1 MRAAYAS
8 QRLLRALVPAFGP
21 RACSTEVLAAVKK
34 EQMMQVVVDAGR
46 AGGSNVVPTAELLD
60 AVAKLRAT
68 GMELTA
74 RENTILVSSLGRRGE
89 CDAAL
94 RELGNIRAC
103 NVFHYNAALNACS
116 KTGRWRDAIAILNE
130 MEKAGTVPDAISF
143 NCVIRACG
151 SAGRAEEAFQL
162 LEMMTWEVRLPSHR
176 PPATVPRLQHQRD
189 SPLRSRPHP
198 LLTAWH

>member
-1 MRAAYAS
+1 
-8 QRLLRALVPAFGP
+8 
-21 RACSTEVLAAVKK
+21 
-34 EQMMQVVVDAGR
+34 MQVVVDAGR

-176 PPATVPRLQHQRD
+176 CCPPATVPRLQHQRD

>member
-1 MRAAYAS
+1 
-8 QRLLRALVPAFGP
+8 LI
-21 RACSTEVLAAVKK
+21 AAVEK

-46 AGGSNVVPTAELLD
+46 AGGSNVVPTAELLE

-74 RENTILVSSLGRRGE
+74 RENTILVSSLGRRGQ

-103 NVFHYNAALNACS
+103 NVFHYNAALDACS
-116 KTGRWRDAIAILNE
+116 KTGRWRDAIAILDE

-162 LEMMTWEVRLPSHR
+162 LEMMTWEVRLPCGTA
-176 PPATVPRLQHQRD
+176 PPAAARLPWYRD
-189 SPLRSRPHP
+189 YSTKETHP
-198 LLTAWH
+198 FARARTRC